1 MDINTINNRLFVGS
15 NRMRMM
21 LWFGV
26 TALALMLSFGYW
38 QLNQQRDFVFSA
50 TNERASAISHEMSV
64 SVTSWALAGDLVGLQ
79 EVLLGFRAAQ
89 DLQHAF
95 FIDNHGRVL
104 ASTHPE
110 EIGLVVSDPLSL
122 NLLASK
128 VHEERVLAN
137 QENLIAVA
145 HPVVAGE
152 RLVGWLRVEMSRDS
166 ANSNIAALT
175 RVWLNFTVIS
185 VLLVIAISVVLSR
198 RLTRGLNHLMAI
210 AAQVAQGDRQARA
223 QIRTHD
229 EIGVLAA
236 HLNEMLDTLEQQ
248 RHDLLA
254 TTVALRESR
263 EGFQRLLNT
272 MAEGVYE
279 VDTQG
284 VCLFVNQAFLRM
296 LGYQEASE
304 VVGQRIHELIH
315 HHRADGSDYPSS
327 ECKIY
332 RAYVKGEELNVSD
345 EVFWRKD
352 GSALPVEY
360 WSHPIVSK
368 GEIVG
373 AIATFVDITE
383 RKRAEDA
390 LRESESKMREIV
402 ENAPFGAHLYE
413 LMVDDRLV
421 FVGANHAADSILGV
435 SNQQFI
441 GKTIE
446 EAFPPLQD
454 TDIPDAY
461 RSVAA
466 TGKRYEVEQ
475 IAYSEGKIHSVFE
488 VHAFQTGKNRMA
500 AFFSDITERKGHE
513 EQIRNLAFFDAL
525 TQLPNRRLLIDRLNQ
540 VMAVNK
546 RSGLFAAL
554 MFLDLD
560 NFKPLNDLH
569 GHAVGDLLLIEVA
582 SRLKRCVREMDT
594 IARFGGDEFVVMLS
608 ELDESEAEST
618 QQARAIAEKIRS
630 HLAESYVLAIKREGS
645 ADTTVVHHCTASI
658 GVIVFQSNGVAQDEL
673 LKRADDTMYE
683 AKELG
688 RNLVHFYG
696 EGAVSNRID
705 ALAEPISG
713 AKSDE

>member
-1 MDINTINNRLFVGS
+1 
-15 NRMRMM
+15 M

-26 TALALMLSFGYW
+26 TALVLMLSFGYW
-38 QLNQQRDFVFSA
+38 QLNQQRDFVFGV
-50 TNERASAISHEMSV
+50 TNERASSISHEMSV

-79 EVLLGFRAAQ
+79 EVLLGFRAEQ
-89 DLQHAF
+89 DMQHAF
-95 FIDNHGRVL
+95 FIDTHGRVL

-128 VHEERVLAN
+128 VHKERMLAN

-166 ANSNIAALT
+166 ANANIAALT

-198 RLTRGLNHLMAI
+198 RLTRGLNHLMAT

-248 RHDLLA
+248 RRDLVA

-327 ECKIY
+327 ECRMY

-402 ENAPFGAHLYE
+402 ESAPFGAHLYE
-413 LMVDDRLV
+413 LMADDRLV

-500 AFFSDITERKGHE
+500 AFFSDITELKGYE
-513 EQIRNLAFFDAL
+513 EQIHNLAFFDAL
-525 TQLPNRRLLIDRLNQ
+525 TQLPNRRLLNDRLSQ
-540 VMAVNK
+540 VMAANR
-546 RSGLFAAL
+546 RSGRFAAL

-560 NFKPLNDLH
+560 NFKPLNDQY
-569 GHAVGDLLLIEVA
+569 GHAAGDLLLIEVA
-582 SRLKRCVREMDT
+582 DRLKGCVREMDT
-594 IARFGGDEFVVMLS
+594 VARFGGDEFVVMLS
-608 ELDESEAEST
+608 ELDGGRGESD
-618 QQARAIAEKIRS
+618 QQARVIAEKICSRLS
-630 HLAESYVLAIKREGS
+630 VPYIVTVRPEGEAEATVSY
-645 ADTTVVHHCTASI
+645 HCSASI
-658 GVIVFQSNGVAQDEL
+658 GVVVFASDGSSQDEIL
-673 LKRADDTMYE
+673 RRADDAMYE
-683 AKELG
+683 AKDSG
-688 RNLVHFYG
+688 RSLIRFYRDG
-696 EGAVSNRID
+696 N
-705 ALAEPISG
+705 
-713 AKSDE
+713 